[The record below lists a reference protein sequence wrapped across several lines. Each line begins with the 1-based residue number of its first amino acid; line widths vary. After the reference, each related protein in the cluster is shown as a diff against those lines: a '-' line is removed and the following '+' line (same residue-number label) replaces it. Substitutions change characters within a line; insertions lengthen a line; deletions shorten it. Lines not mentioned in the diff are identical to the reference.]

1 MRLCLRIIRK
11 KRREEKKKIEIN
23 KEKNFKKRIQIIIV
37 EKFKNIILSIEDGI
51 LDRIDSM
58 KERMCKIEMRMEM
71 IGLGREIEKK

>member
-1 MRLCLRIIRK
+1 MFK
-11 KRREEKKKIEIN
+11 DNKKKEKRREEKKKIEIN